1 MNKQD
6 ILKKLKALAE
16 DERGNENERK
26 IAEERLNELLIKYNI
41 NPEDINTDI
50 LVRRD
55 FYFREEWERKLLG
68 QTLYMLFPEKDFWKN
83 SKKRNWIFCEM
94 TDAEYLE
101 FETHY
106 CAYKASYK
114 HEQDLFFTAFISKN
128 GIFPDDD
135 KLPEDRRAP
144 KSEMSRADRMRA
156 AMMMEGIESAKVRR
170 LLNEQN
176 K

>member
-6 ILKKLKALAE
+6 ILKKLKALSE

-26 IAEERLNELLIKYNI
+26 IAEERLNELIIKYNI
-41 NPEDINTDI
+41 DPESINTEK

-55 FYFREEWERKLLG
+55 FYFKEEWERKLLG

-83 SKKRNWIFCEM
+83 RTKRNWIWCEM

-106 CAYKASYK
+106 CAYKASYQ

-128 GIFPDDD
+128 RIFPDDS
-135 KLPEDRRAP
+135 KIPEHKRAP
-144 KSEMSRADRMRA
+144 ESKMSRGDRMRA
-156 AMMMEGIESAKVRR
+156 AMMMEGIESARVRR

>member
-1 MNKQD
+1 MNKTD
-6 ILKKLKALAE
+6 ILKKLKALAT

-26 IAEERLNELLIKYNI
+26 IAEERLNQLLIKYNI
-41 NPEDINTDI
+41 DPEDINTEN
-50 LVRRD
+50 LVKRD

-83 SKKRNWIFCEM
+83 KVKRNWIWCEM

-106 CAYKASYK
+106 CAYKASYQ
-114 HEQDLFFTAFISKN
+114 HEQELFFTAFISKN
-128 GIFPDDD
+128 RIFPPDD
-135 KLPEDRRAP
+135 KIPENKRAP
-144 KSEMSRADRMRA
+144 ERKMSRGDRLRA
-156 AMMMEGIESAKVRR
+156 AMMMEGIESTKVRR

-176 K
+176 